1 MTEVRSRSRS
11 QRKSTRKRASGW
23 DQGPLPGQTPALT
36 GLALAGLGAGAASN
50 PAQVSIQAAQQ
61 AALLAAQRLQ
71 SSGLGG
77 GSLSGL
83 QSLGALGSG
92 LSSLSS
98 LSGLGGGGAGLGA
111 LGGLGGLAGLGALG
125 ANPTSLSG
133 MSQRLVQIPQPKVG
147 RIIGKGGET
156 VKQLEQMTGAVIKM
170 DQSTQAQGHSLVVIH
185 SANPEVLDQ
194 AERLVKQ
201 LIETGGGTAMPQPG
215 MLTETIKIPGGACGK
230 FVGLKGANIR
240 RMQEESGAKIELDQ
254 GPRESEGYCNVIVH
268 ASDSDTLERGR
279 ALVHQ
284 VVGEDI
290 ARMEGRGPAPMAQ
303 AAPMPQAIA
312 DVPQQHPKE
321 AYPVPPDAC
330 GRLIGKG
337 GQVIR
342 GIVEEARQLGGFM
355 RLDTSD
361 AQQPM
366 LLMEG
371 PPEALELI
379 KARVDPIVPGTF
391 GEWRPQG
398 QEDWGWQ
405 GQADDWSGDWWPEPE
420 AWIKGKAKGKMMEM
434 LMPGKGG
441 GNAWLMPPPSGKS
454 GKGKGQE
461 AGMGKGKGLPAA
473 GFGARP
479 GAGLGGGLGAG
490 SAGAV
495 SRFAAV
501 GAGAGFG
508 AGSAAS
514 RFGAGSAS
522 FGVKS
527 AGVGAG
533 FGAGSAPAGAGFGAG
548 SAGASA
554 GANDWD
560 QGDWGQEQD
569 WNGNDDWG
577 DWSLPAPSAG
587 PVPPVPLRGKGAGL
601 PAPAPAP
608 AAAEIYD
615 PAAAPAASDWDWGAG
630 GDDWSGW

>member
-1 MTEVRSRSRS
+1 V
-11 QRKSTRKRASGW
+11 
-23 DQGPLPGQTPALT
+23 
-36 GLALAGLGAGAASN
+36 LGAGTAAN

-98 LSGLGGGGAGLGA
+98 LSGLGGGGGLAAGLGS
-111 LGGLGGLAGLGALG
+111 LPGLAALG
-125 ANPTSLSG
+125 ASPTSLSG

-215 MLTETIKIPGGACGK
+215 MLNETIKIPGSACGK

-240 RMQEESGAKIELDQ
+240 RMQEESGARIELDQ
-254 GPRESEGYCNVIVH
+254 GPRESEGYCNVIIH
-268 ASDSDTLERGR
+268 AADSDTLERGR

-290 ARMEGRGPAPMAQ
+290 ARMEGKGPAPGGQ
-303 AAPMPQAIA
+303 AAPMQQAIA
-312 DVPQQHPKE
+312 NAPQQHPKE
-321 AYPVPPDAC
+321 AYPVPPEAC

-379 KARVDPIVPGTF
+379 KTRVDPIVPGTF
-391 GEWRPQG
+391 GDWRPQG

-405 GQADDWSGDWWPEPE
+405 GGQADDWSGDWWPEPE
-420 AWIKGKAKGKMMEM
+420 AWIKGKAKGKMLEL

-441 GNAWLMPPPSGKS
+441 GNAWLMPPPSS
-454 GKGKGQE
+454 KGKGQE
-461 AGMGKGKGLPAA
+461 MGMGKGKGLP
-473 GFGARP
+473 GPGIGARP
-479 GAGLGGGLGAG
+479 GAGLGGTGFGAG
-490 SAGAV
+490 NAGTGFGAGNAGTG
-495 SRFAAV
+495 FGAGNAGTGFGAGNAGTGFGAGNAGTGFGAGNA
-501 GAGAGFG
+501 GAGAG
-508 AGSAAS
+508 A
-514 RFGAGSAS
+514 
-522 FGVKS
+522 
-527 AGVGAG
+527 
-533 FGAGSAPAGAGFGAG
+533 
-548 SAGASA
+548 
-554 GANDWD
+554 D
-560 QGDWGQEQD
+560 DWGQGGWSQD
-569 WNGNDDWG
+569 QSWNGNDDWS
-577 DWSLPAPSAG
+577 DWSVPAPAAG
-587 PVPPVPLRGKGAGL
+587 PVPPAPLRGKGAGL
-601 PAPAPAP
+601 PVPAPAP
-608 AAAEIYD
+608 AATEIYD
-615 PAAAPAASDWDWGAG
+615 PAAAPAASDWDWGGGG
-630 GDDWSGW
+630 GDWNGW